1 MATTGDLHAT
11 LWKAADKLRGS
22 MDAAQY
28 KECVLS
34 LVFLKSVLP
43 DARWAELAARA
54 GSQATGGPAIG
65 ELLDAA
71 ADAVM
76 AASPDLTGVLPKIF
90 GRDGV
95 DQRRL
100 AELVTLVAAAPHLS
114 RADEAGG
121 APKARD
127 VLREVYEYF
136 LDTFA
141 PAGRGRGGEVL
152 SPPTAL

>member
-28 KECVLS
+28 KDFVLS

-76 AASPDLTGVLPKIF
+76 AASPDPTRGLPQIF
-90 GRDGV
+90 GRGGV
-95 DQRRL
+95 EPRPPAQP
-100 AELVTLVAAAPHLS
+100 VHPAAP
-114 RADEAGG
+114 RA
-121 APKARD
+121 
-127 VLREVYEYF
+127 
-136 LDTFA
+136 
-141 PAGRGRGGEVL
+141 
-152 SPPTAL
+152 